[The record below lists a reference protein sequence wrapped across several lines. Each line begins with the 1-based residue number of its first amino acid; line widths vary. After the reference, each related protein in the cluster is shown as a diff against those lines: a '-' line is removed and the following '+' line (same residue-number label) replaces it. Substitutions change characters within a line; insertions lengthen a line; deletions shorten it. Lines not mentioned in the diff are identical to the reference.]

1 MPENNDKICKAPE
14 ISDDDVYEA
23 MKEINGYIDISMSDF
38 RELYL
43 KAYMHAIERYEHS
56 VKAGDIMTTE
66 VISAGEDTCLQEIA
80 ELLAK
85 HDISGIPVISAEKTV
100 IGVISEKDFLRRMI
114 SSTSLNFMSVIAK
127 CIGNKDCPVSSIQTG
142 KAADIMVCPAITCNR
157 ETPLF
162 RLSALMNS
170 HRINRL
176 PVTDEKNRLV
186 GIVSRADL
194 VMAYTTRTNQ

>member
-1 MPENNDKICKAPE
+1 MPENNDKSRKAPE

-43 KAYMHAIERYEHS
+43 KARRHAIERYEHS
-56 VKAGDIMTTE
+56 VKAGEIMTTE
-66 VISAGEDTCLQEIA
+66 VISAGADTGIQEIA

-114 SSTSLNFMSVIAK
+114 SSTSLNLMSVIAE
-127 CIGNKDCPVSSIQTG
+127 CIGNKRCPVSSIQTG
-142 KAADIMVCPAITCNR
+142 KAADIMVYPAIACNI

-170 HRINRL
+170 NRINRL

-194 VMAYTTRTNQ
+194 VRAYTTRTNQ